1 MKFRIFSVFLAA
13 LIFASPFAK
22 SEVVK
27 ETGVYNIVE
36 TDTLKYDRYYSA
48 EKQTAS
54 TLIFAFGGSFKAGER
69 DNKDYVPFFN
79 FLAENGI
86 NVVSIDYRTALA
98 DAPASQMASIDGF
111 KAALQQAITVAV
123 MDFLSATGYVI
134 SMSEEWGID
143 PTKIFAC
150 GSSAGAIT
158 ALQAENVLISDSLG
172 GIFPEWFNYA
182 GVISLA
188 GAVCADGEPV
198 WTSKTAPL
206 MLFHGDADNVV
217 PYEKA
222 VIGTMGL
229 YGSKTISRQLND
241 MDIPHVFH
249 TVMGASHE
257 VCINPMNIYRAEILQ
272 FMSDAANGGVGEIT
286 ILSSRKP
293 GVKDYKTDFTI
304 MDYLKSNM

>member
-1 MKFRIFSVFLAA
+1 MKLRIFTAFLAT
-13 LIFASPFAK
+13 LILAAPFAK

-27 ETGVYNIVE
+27 ETGVYNIAD
-36 TDTLKYDRYYSA
+36 TDTLKYDRYYCA
-48 EKQTAS
+48 ETPLTS

-69 DNKDYVPFFN
+69 DNKDYIPFFN
-79 FLAENGI
+79 FLAENGV

-98 DAPASQMASIDGF
+98 SVPASQMASIEGF
-111 KAALQQAITVAV
+111 KDALQQAITVAV
-123 MDFLSATGYVI
+123 MDFLTATGYVM
-134 SMSEEWGID
+134 SKSEEWGTD

-158 ALQAENVLISDSLG
+158 ALQAENVLVGGSLG

-182 GVISLA
+182 GVISFA

-198 WTSKTAPL
+198 WTEKTAPL

-222 VIGTMGL
+222 VIGNMGL
-229 YGSKTISRQLND
+229 YGSKTISNTLNG

-257 VCINPMNIYRAEILQ
+257 VCINPMNVYRTEIMQ
-272 FMSDAANGGVGEIT
+272 FIRDAANGGIGEIT
-286 ILSSRKP
+286 ILTGRKP

-304 MDYLKSNM
+304 MDYLRANM